1 MSHSTILFTAA
12 APARGLTISV
22 FIAILAI
29 ALGITFW
36 AARRIQSATDFWS
49 AGRGITGPQ
58 NGIAIAGEF
67 LSAAAFLGVVGLMFL
82 SGFDGYMTG
91 IAALLSFVPL
101 LVLLAERMRNAGRY
115 TMADVLGLRLP
126 VGRVLVASGI
136 STMCIAAFYVVA
148 QSVAAGSLIEAL
160 VGIPYWVSVLITV
173 AAILTYV
180 VLGGMVST
188 TWVQIIKATMLMVGV
203 ATMAIWVLAKF
214 GFDPIRLLNRAAAR
228 SGQGAAY
235 GGPGLVF
242 PNRVDEIS
250 TGLAFGLGTL
260 GLPHILMRFMTVPD
274 SRAARRSIGWAVGLI
289 GVFYVFV
296 AVIGLGG
303 RAILGPAGEK
313 LGGKS
318 GNLIAPYLAQH
329 LGGGAGSTGG
339 DIFFAAISAI
349 AFTTILA
356 VVAGVLMAASGAAA
370 HDVYGMVLRKGGAT
384 DREEIV
390 AGRVGVAVIG
400 AIGAI
405 IALVAGPTFNVQLLV
420 GMTFAVAASANFPV
434 LLLALTWRRFN
445 SIGAMV
451 GIAFGLISSITLII
465 LSPLVWS
472 PKTAAPFPLGNPAI
486 VSVPLGF
493 IGCVIGTWLGRRE
506 RLGLDSFDEVRV
518 RGMTG
523 LGAEGASAKRS
534 VAPRQPAPREPV
546 GAR

>member
-1 MSHSTILFTAA
+1 MSYSTITLAAA
-12 APARGLTISV
+12 APARGLTIAV
-22 FIAILAI
+22 FVAVLAV
-29 ALGITFW
+29 ALIITFW
-36 AARRIQSATDFWS
+36 AARRIQSAADFWS
-49 AGRGITGPQ
+49 AGRGISGAQ

-115 TMADVLGLRLP
+115 TMADVLALRLP
-126 VGRVLVASGI
+126 LPRVLIASGI

-188 TWVQIIKATMLMVGV
+188 TWVQIIKAMLLMLGV

-214 GFDPIRLLNRAAAR
+214 GFDPIRLLNVATAR
-228 SGQGAAY
+228 SGQGAAF

-250 TGLAFGLGTL
+250 TGVAFMLGTL

-274 SRAARRSIGWAVGLI
+274 ARAARRSIGWAVGLI

-296 AVIGLGG
+296 AIIGLGG
-303 RAILGPAGEK
+303 RAILGAAGEK

-329 LGGGAGSTGG
+329 LAGGPGHAGG
-339 DIFFAAISAI
+339 DIFFAVISAV

-370 HDVYGMVLRKGGAT
+370 HDVYGTVLRKGKAT
-384 DREEIV
+384 DRQEIV
-390 AGRVGVAVIG
+390 AGRIAVAVIG
-400 AIGAI
+400 AVGAI
-405 IALVAGPTFNVQLLV
+405 LALVAGKTFNVQLLV

-445 SIGAMV
+445 SLGVVV
-451 GIAFGLISSITLII
+451 GIAFGLVSSIVLII
-465 LSPLVWS
+465 LSPMVWS

-486 VSVPLGF
+486 VSIPIGF
-493 IGCVIGTWLGRRE
+493 LGCVLGTWLGRRE
-506 RLGLDSFDEVRV
+506 RLGIDSFDEVRV
-518 RGMTG
+518 RSTTG
-523 LGAEGASAKRS
+523 LGSE
-534 VAPRQPAPREPV
+534 VAPQRRRARRERPARAPV
-546 GAR
+546 AAR

>member
-1 MSHSTILFTAA
+1 
-12 APARGLTISV
+12 
-22 FIAILAI
+22 
-29 ALGITFW
+29 
-36 AARRIQSATDFWS
+36 
-49 AGRGITGPQ
+49 
-58 NGIAIAGEF
+58 
-67 LSAAAFLGVVGLMFL
+67 
-82 SGFDGYMTG
+82 
-91 IAALLSFVPL
+91 
-101 LVLLAERMRNAGRY
+101 MRNGGRY
-115 TMADVLGLRLP
+115 TMADVLALRLP
-126 VGRVLVASGI
+126 IGRVLIASGI

-160 VGIPYWVSVLITV
+160 VGVPYWVGVFITV

-180 VLGGMVST
+180 VLGGMLST
-188 TWVQIIKATMLMVGV
+188 TWVQVIKAMLLMIGV

-250 TGLAFGLGTL
+250 TGLAFMLGTL

-274 SRAARRSIGWAVGLI
+274 ARAARRSVGWAVGLI

-296 AVIGLGG
+296 AIIGLGG
-303 RAILGPAGEK
+303 RAILGAAGEK

-329 LGGGAGSTGG
+329 LGGGPGHVGG

-370 HDVYGMVLRKGGAT
+370 HDVYGTVVRKGQAT
-384 DREEIV
+384 DRQEIV
-390 AGRVGVAVIG
+390 AGRVAVTVIG
-400 AIGAI
+400 IVGAI
-405 IALVAGPTFNVQLLV
+405 LALIAGKTFNVQLLV

-434 LLLALTWRRFN
+434 MVLALSWRRFN
-445 SIGAMV
+445 SLGV
-451 GIAFGLISSITLII
+451 VLGIAFGLVSSIVLII
-465 LSPLVWS
+465 LSPMVWS

-486 VSVPLGF
+486 VSIPIGF
-493 IGCVIGTWLGRRE
+493 LGCVIGTWLGRGE
-506 RLGLDSFDEVRV
+506 KLGVESFDEVRV
-518 RGMTG
+518 RSTTG
-523 LGAEGASAKRS
+523 LGAE
-534 VAPRQPAPREPV
+534 VAERRAPTPREAPREPV
-546 GAR
+546 GARSA